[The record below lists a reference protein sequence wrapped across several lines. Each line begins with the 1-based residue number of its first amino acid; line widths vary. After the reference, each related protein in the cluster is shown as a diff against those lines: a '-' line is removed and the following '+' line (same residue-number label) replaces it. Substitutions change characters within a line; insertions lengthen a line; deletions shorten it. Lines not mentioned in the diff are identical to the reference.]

1 MRERTR
7 VSLAWV
13 LVAAFFGPG
22 LLLPA
27 RWGAA
32 QRFRK
37 VTFRLPGVPTAMA
50 WRDLE
55 GDGRMEL
62 LVEDLRAVHFYRP
75 LADKAPGEV
84 RQTLAC
90 ENVGFLY
97 DLKDLDGDGVLE
109 FLMVKAR
116 GVHVLGLEDGRFE
129 EGETPRIRIRRT
141 YTPSRPLRVDLAS
154 DVDGDGN
161 PDLVYPAGDRFR
173 LFPGDGKGGFDARR
187 VRSLPS
193 GIRIVVRVP
202 AAQLDGQLESSFQIP
217 KLLSRDVD
225 GDGCPDLLSQQGRR
239 LDIYRGSKGWKYA
252 EKPTWVLD
260 LARFETG
267 VGKDG
272 EGRKVRIEIG
282 TVNLSQD
289 DLDGDG
295 VRDFL
300 VAAGRKVWIF
310 FGGKGFT
317 GFDRPDRILRVGED
331 IAAVFTGDVDGD
343 DRADLILVKF
353 VMPGVARLVAALLVG
368 IDLRIEALAYRN
380 HGDRTLSK
388 TPDRT
393 NRISFS
399 VPPIL
404 NLLSDMSGLQKK
416 VDAARAAARRLRVGD
431 FNGDGV
437 YDIGIRSGPGRLDL
451 HACTGAGAV
460 AGGVQDREVVN
471 RLIRDLLFD
480 TRRREWDI
488 DRLMDYVGDL
498 RYSLNRDRIE
508 GRRPVATVEL
518 RSGTFRES
526 DFQFVELDG
535 DGKADIVVFYDTDTG
550 RMLDLHLSSSK

>member
-1 MRERTR
+1 MRACSRAP
-7 VSLAWV
+7 LAWV
-13 LVAAFFGPG
+13 LVAAFGPG
-22 LLLPA
+22 LFLPA
-27 RWGAA
+27 SWGTA
-32 QRFRK
+32 QRYRK
-37 VTFRLPGVPTAMA
+37 VAFRLPGVPTAMA

-55 GDGRMEL
+55 GDGRKEL
-62 LVEDLRAVHFYRP
+62 LIEDLRAVHLYRP
-75 LADKAPGEV
+75 LTGEAPGKV
-84 RQTLAC
+84 HQTLAC
-90 ENVGFLY
+90 KNLGFLY
-97 DLKDLDGDGVLE
+97 DLKDLDGDGALE
-109 FLMVKAR
+109 FLMVKAG
-116 GVHVLGLEDGRFE
+116 GVHVLRLEDGRFAAS
-129 EGETPRIRIRRT
+129 ETPQVRIRRT

-193 GIRIVVRVP
+193 GIRIVVRAP
-202 AAQLDGQLESSFQIP
+202 AAQLDGQLESTFQIP
-217 KLLSRDVD
+217 KLISRDVD
-225 GDGCPDLLSQQGRR
+225 GDGHPDLLAQQGRR
-239 LDIYRGSKGWKYA
+239 LDIYRGGEGWKFA
-252 EKPTWVLD
+252 EKATWVLD

-267 VGKDG
+267 LGKDE

-380 HGDRTLSK
+380 HGDRTLSRK
-388 TPDRT
+388 PDRT

-404 NLLSDMSGLQKK
+404 SLLSDLSSLEKK
-416 VDAARAAARRLRVGD
+416 MDTAKTEARRLRVGD

-437 YDIGIRSGPGRLDL
+437 YDIGIRSGPHRLDL
-451 HACTGAGAV
+451 YACTGAGAL
-460 AGGVQDREVVN
+460 AGGIQDREVVN

-488 DRLMDYVGDL
+488 DRLMEYAGDF

-508 GRRPVATVEL
+508 GRKPVATVAL

-526 DFQFVELDG
+526 DFRFMELDG
-535 DGKADIVVFYDTDTG
+535 DGKADIVVFYDTDKN
-550 RMLDLHLSSSK
+550 RLLDLHLSSQR